1 MIVKKSHFAL
11 SFCFVLL
18 SSFCMS
24 CQKKETF
31 TNWKDNSTPIN
42 ELINYVEK
50 VTNQNSQYFIPQE
63 DRIAVFDLD
72 GTLYCETFPI
82 YGEWLLFS
90 DYVLNNSKFDTRLDI
105 KEVAEELATIK
116 KASDI
121 PSYMEEKHISAHAKA
136 FAGMAIKDYYN
147 VVDEYKTT
155 LAEGYTN
162 LTRGDA
168 FYLPMLEIVDYLID
182 NEFIAYI
189 CSGTNRFTVRGL
201 IDGVIDIPARQVIGS
216 DFTIVASGQGDEK
229 DMHYS
234 YTPEDELLMG
244 DSVIIKNVKM
254 SKVAQLEQELG
265 QKPVLAFGNSTGD
278 VPMAHYVDSNNPYL
292 TEVFFVLCD
301 DITRE
306 HGNISKA
313 DKISSICNEFGWNTI
328 SMADDWKTIYGDN
341 VTLTNQ

>member
-1 MIVKKSHFAL
+1 
-11 SFCFVLL
+11 
-18 SSFCMS
+18 MS
-24 CQKKETF
+24 CQKQETF

-90 DYVLNNSKFDTRLDI
+90 DYVLNNSKFDIRLDI

-136 FAGMAIKDYYN
+136 FAGMAIKDYYT

-182 NEFIAYI
+182 NEFIVYI

-201 IDGVIDIPARQVIGS
+201 IDEVIDIPARQVIGS

-229 DMHYS
+229 DIHYS
-234 YTPEDELLMG
+234 YTPEDELSMG
-244 DSVIIKNVKM
+244 DSIIIKN
-254 SKVAQLEQELG
+254 E
-265 QKPVLAFGNSTGD
+265 
-278 VPMAHYVDSNNPYL
+278 
-292 TEVFFVLCD
+292 
-301 DITRE
+301 
-306 HGNISKA
+306 
-313 DKISSICNEFGWNTI
+313 
-328 SMADDWKTIYGDN
+328 
-341 VTLTNQ
+341 